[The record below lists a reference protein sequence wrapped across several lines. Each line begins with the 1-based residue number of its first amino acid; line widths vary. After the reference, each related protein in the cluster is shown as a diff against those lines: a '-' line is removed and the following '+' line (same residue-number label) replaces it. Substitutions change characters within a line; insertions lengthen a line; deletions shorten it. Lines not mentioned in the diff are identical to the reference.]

1 MGDIMKFYRIQE
13 NDSPMS
19 IAYQYTGDGNNY
31 WQLLEANPRIP
42 RVSINFGIY
51 SVLTFD
57 PNYFII
63 DKILVLPDNWFG
75 PQQQEYNNKTQTSTQ
90 LGTSGVNESG
100 TLGNP
105 LDVGSAS
112 WEAADIIIT
121 GATLVGDVAGGVY
134 MYHAKGGFWW
144 TLLGIIIGGIAG
156 NLTGRLVTLPLR
168 K

>member
-1 MGDIMKFYRIQE
+1 MRFYRIQE

-19 IAYQYTGDGNNY
+19 IAYGYTGDSDRY
-31 WQLLEANPRIP
+31 WELLEANPRIP

-57 PNYFII
+57 PSYFTT
-63 DKILVLPDNWFG
+63 DRLLALPDNWFG
-75 PQQQEYNNKTQTSTQ
+75 PKSINQQTSTE
-90 LGTSGVNESG
+90 LGISGTNESG
-100 TLGNP
+100 ALGNP
-105 LDVGSAS
+105 LDVGSAG
-112 WEAADIIIT
+112 WEASDIIIT

-144 TLLGIIIGGIAG
+144 TLLGIIVGGIAG